1 MLRIIGA
8 TIVLLLATQAATAAE
23 LRVQV
28 VGITRPVGTL
38 SAMLVDSQAAWNG
51 AAPPVGGRRS
61 EITATG
67 TIELT
72 FEDLAPGEY
81 AIRLMHDEN
90 GNGSLDRNPLG
101 MPIEGYG
108 FSNNPRVMRAAT
120 FDEAR
125 FTVPPAGTTIQI
137 VLR

>member
-1 MLRIIGA
+1 MLRIIEA

-108 FSNNPRVMRAAT
+108 FS
-120 FDEAR
+120 
-125 FTVPPAGTTIQI
+125 TI
-137 VLR
+137 LA